1 METSSLTVMPMSQEV
16 TLTPGETYTGSITV
30 ANPDTSTSALS
41 YVASIAPYG
50 VTGTSYDIDL
60 FSETSRTDMVHWLSI
75 DNASGTLAPNDTVDI
90 HFTIT
95 VPSDAAP
102 GGQYAV
108 IKVAQK
114 DSATANDGL
123 SVGNVYEA
131 ASIIYGNVVGE
142 VVREGSVTSQFTPN
156 FVTTPEF
163 TSTATIE
170 NHGTTHEDALVS
182 FVITNAFNGSTIY
195 PHSSSDTGINEVIMP
210 DTTRELTYN
219 FKDMPAVGVINV
231 TQTIEYNGQTY
242 TNTQNVFICPAWFM
256 VIVATLLLST
266 IGLIVMHVKKSRRRK
281 QTSKL

>member
-1 METSSLTVMPMSQEV
+1 METSSLTIMPMSQEV

-41 YVASIAPYG
+41 YIASIAPYG
-50 VTGTSYDIDL
+50 VTGTGYDIDL

-114 DSATANDGL
+114 DTAATNDGL

-131 ASIIYGNVVGE
+131 ASIIYGNVAGE

>member
-50 VTGTSYDIDL
+50 VTGTGYDIDL

-114 DSATANDGL
+114 DSATASDGL

-131 ASIIYGNVVGE
+131 ASILYGNVVGE

>member
-50 VTGTSYDIDL
+50 VTGTGYDIDL
-60 FSETSRTDMVHWLSI
+60 FSETSHTDMVHWLSI

-114 DSATANDGL
+114 DTAATNDGL

-131 ASIIYGNVVGE
+131 ASIIYGNVAGE

-242 TNTQNVFICPAWFM
+242 TNAQNVFICPAWFM

>member
-50 VTGTSYDIDL
+50 VTGTGYDIDL

-114 DSATANDGL
+114 DTAATNDGL

-131 ASIIYGNVVGE
+131 ASIIYGNVAGE

-163 TSTATIE
+163 TSTATVE
-170 NHGTTHEDALVS
+170 NHGTTHEDALVN

>member
-50 VTGTSYDIDL
+50 VTGTGYDIDL

-114 DSATANDGL
+114 DTAATNDGL

-131 ASIIYGNVVGE
+131 ASIIYGNVAGE
-142 VVREGSVTSQFTPN
+142 VAREGSVTSQFTPN

-256 VIVATLLLST
+256 VIVATLLLSI
-266 IGLIVMHVKKSRRRK
+266 IGLIVVHVKKSRRRK